1 MKKRVLKNRHSESI
15 KGVSPII
22 ATVLLIAIVI
32 VIGLILFL
40 WFREMTE
47 ETITKFGGTNVKL
60 VCGDVN
66 FEASYSNGV
75 LSLLNSGNV
84 PIFGIKVK
92 LFKEGSHETKDLRDL
107 SENWPDLGLNQ
118 GGTFSGEISL
128 EEEVNKIILIPVL
141 IGNSEKGEKTFV
153 CEEQYGFEII
163 I

>member
-163 I
+163 V